1 MEHRRPL
8 KLSHKGTNGRRCIFI
23 KISVNAG
30 HTKTGAGC
38 GANYKGFY
46 ESDIT
51 RQVVNA
57 LIPKLKARG
66 HVVHNSTVDA
76 ATSQNSYLKAVCQL
90 VNNSDAELL
99 ISVHCNASASKLGR
113 GVECFTWK
121 GKKHP
126 IATKI
131 CANVAK
137 LGTKNRGV
145 KDGSGLYV
153 IKHTKPTAILVELFF
168 LDQYNDRKLYLDHGA
183 EALAEAIADAIG

>member
-1 MEHRRPL
+1 M
-8 KLSHKGTNGRRCIFI
+8 

-30 HTKTGAGC
+30 HTKSGAGY
-38 GANYKGFY
+38 GAAYKGFN

-51 RQVVNA
+51 RQVVRA
-57 LIPKLKARG
+57 LIPKLKKRG
-66 HVVHNSTVDA
+66 HVVHDSTVDV
-76 ATSQNSYLKAVCQL
+76 ATSQSAYLKKVCQL
-90 VNNSDAELL
+90 VNDSNSDLF

-113 GVECFTWK
+113 GVECFTWY
-121 GKKHP
+121 GVKHTV
-126 IATKI
+126 ATKI

-153 IKHTKPTAILVELFF
+153 IKHTKPKAILVELFF

-183 EALAEAIADAIG
+183 EALAEAIASAI